1 MSCHC
6 LTIYL
11 PWINTVK
18 NAYIWVSKYV
28 SVSGIIHKLFW
39 NVMYQKR
46 RINIGNILIHS
57 IYVWFDV
64 DVPIILNLSIINKC
78 VLLIDLCMAL
88 LLWMS
93 CLKAHNNVFSGS
105 RRVICLSIIQ
115 DYSLPYIKNQNCI
128 EVWVCKYILIFYSY
142 HYWSENIIHIKLP

>member
-1 MSCHC
+1 MKCTYIKGALQSLLSDKISCYELP
-6 LTIYL
+6 LTNNIFTLNKYG
-11 PWINTVK
+11 I
-18 NAYIWVSKYV
+18 SKYV

-105 RRVICLSIIQ
+105 LRAICLSIIQ
-115 DYSLPYIKNQNCI
+115 DYSLPYIKN
-128 EVWVCKYILIFYSY
+128 
-142 HYWSENIIHIKLP
+142 